1 MLAAVRAERFA
12 LIREAIDEYDVD
24 GSESPWELGSFSR
37 HPVRV
42 LYDAKGLTPPCEF
55 RV

>member
-1 MLAAVRAERFA
+1 MRAERFA

-37 HPVRV
+37 RPVNFMCDYPYKTYRR
-42 LYDAKGLTPPCEF
+42 AAWE
-55 RV
+55 